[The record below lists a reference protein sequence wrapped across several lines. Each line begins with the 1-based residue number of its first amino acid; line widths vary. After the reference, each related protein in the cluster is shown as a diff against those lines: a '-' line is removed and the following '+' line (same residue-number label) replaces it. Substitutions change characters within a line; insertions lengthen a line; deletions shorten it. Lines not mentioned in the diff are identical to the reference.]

1 MWCILKTAVVL
12 SGGGAK
18 GSYQLGVWKALRKL
32 HIKYDIITGTSIGAL
47 NGVLMCENSYFK
59 AKKIWKKI
67 NLEYLFNKLPKSN
80 KEIDIL
86 KLFGEN
92 FIKNGG
98 MDIKKIETIINDN
111 VDKRKFYN
119 SKIDFGLITYNFT
132 TRKPLILSKDKI
144 PSNKLVD
151 YLMASAT
158 CFPAFKMKEIDGN
171 KYIDGG
177 YYDNLP
183 TKLAIELGAEF
194 LIIVDLGS
202 PGFKKKANR
211 EIDSI
216 IIKPKNNISF
226 FLNFNEESAKINIK
240 FGYNDTLKAFKKL
253 DGDKFT
259 FKKNAIKHYYLNNK
273 ETLLDNT
280 EKSFLKSIEQL
291 GKTFKLDES
300 KIYSFKS
307 FLKQLNKKINQEES
321 LDKKTIKNI
330 KNLTTKINSKTLILF
345 FLSHLENNKKQTK
358 LSKVFTKEYK
368 LAKYLQILG
377 VEYGK

>member
-1 MWCILKTAVVL
+1 MIYLKTAIVL

-18 GSYQLGVWKALRKL
+18 GSYQLGVWKALRCL
-32 HIKYDIITGTSIGAL
+32 HIKYDIVTGTSIGAL

-59 AKKIWKKI
+59 AKRIWQKL

-80 KEIDIL
+80 KSIDIV

-98 MDIKKIETIINDN
+98 MDIKKIETIINDTVN
-111 VDKRKFYN
+111 KRKFYN
-119 SKIDFGLITYNFT
+119 SKINFGLITYNFT

-144 PSNKLVD
+144 PSKNLVD

-158 CFPAFKMKEIDGN
+158 CYPAFKMKEIDGN

-183 TKLAIELGAEF
+183 IELAIELGAEF

-202 PGFKKKANR
+202 PGFKKKPTKQ
-211 EIDSI
+211 IDSI
-216 IIKPKNNISF
+216 IIKPRNHISF
-226 FLNFNEESAKINIK
+226 FLNFDEKAAKANIK
-240 FGYNDTLKAFKKL
+240 FGYNDTLKAFNKL
-253 DGDKFT
+253 DGNKFT
-259 FKKNAIKHYYLNNK
+259 FKKNSITKYYLNNN
-273 ETLLDNT
+273 EVLLDNS
-280 EKSFLKSIEQL
+280 EKSFLSSIEQL
-291 GKTFKLDES
+291 GKIFKLDES

-307 FLKQLNKKINQEES
+307 FIKALNEKVRKEEIIDAETRKS
-321 LDKKTIKNI
+321 I
-330 KNLTTKINSKTLILF
+330 KNLTKKINSKTLVLF
-345 FLSHLENNKKQTK
+345 FLSNIEKNRTPKK
-358 LSKVFTKEYK
+358 LSMVFTKEYK